1 MAKKGQEA
9 SWEKKRYKSPQ
20 KPDAARVPEVK

>member
-9 SWEKKRYKSPQ
+9 SWEKRSKDDTGHKQ
-20 KPDAARVPEVK
+20 DKKNKKK